1 MKVRE
6 KEPDLPVSSRGFSLR
21 CPVCANPRLDLSFTR
36 DGMQAYWCHRCERGF
51 RIGEMPQAG
60 IYRASSVPGEKG
72 ETLEVHT
79 LEAVLSDDVRAS

>member
-1 MKVRE
+1 
-6 KEPDLPVSSRGFSLR
+6 
-21 CPVCANPRLDLSFTR
+21 
-36 DGMQAYWCHRCERGF
+36 MQAYWCHRCERGF

>member
-6 KEPDLPVSSRGFSLR
+6 KEPDLPVSSRGFALR
-21 CPVCANPRLDLSFTR
+21 CPACSNPRLDLSFTR

-60 IYRASSVPGEKG
+60 IYRAPSEKG
-72 ETLEVHT
+72 GKLEVHT
-79 LEAVLSDDVRAS
+79 LETAVLENARAS